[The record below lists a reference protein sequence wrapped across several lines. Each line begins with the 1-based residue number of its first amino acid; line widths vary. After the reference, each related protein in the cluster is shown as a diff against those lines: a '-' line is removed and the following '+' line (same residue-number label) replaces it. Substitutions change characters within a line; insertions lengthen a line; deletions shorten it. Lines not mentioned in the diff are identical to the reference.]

1 MRIRREEN
9 EKRRGIATTS
19 MVGSSDHVFTQRP
32 ESGTG
37 NQPGHDD
44 REVGYAEIASIGWR
58 RIKRAIS
65 GVVQD

>member
-9 EKRRGIATTS
+9 EKRLGMATTS
-19 MVGSSDHVFTQRP
+19 MVGSTDYALTQRS

-37 NQPGHDD
+37 NQPGHDR

-58 RIKRAIS
+58 RIKRGIS
-65 GVVQD
+65 GAVQG

>member
-9 EKRRGIATTS
+9 EKRLGIASSS
-19 MVGSSDHVFTQRP
+19 MVGSTDYVFTQRP

-37 NQPGHDD
+37 NQPGPDG
-44 REVGYAEIASIGWR
+44 REVGYAEIATIGWR

-65 GVVQD
+65 GEVRD

>member
-9 EKRRGIATTS
+9 EKRLGIETTS
-19 MVGSSDHVFTQRP
+19 MVGAADHVFTQRP

-37 NQPGHDD
+37 DQPGRDD

-58 RIKRAIS
+58 RIKEAIS
-65 GVVQD
+65 GAGQD